1 MSVKKQA
8 EARQGWETDVPKL
21 ALQLKSP
28 FVKLQLPAYLCS
40 GTDIRRN
47 SPAVPEITL

>member
-1 MSVKKQA
+1 MSVKKQP

-28 FVKLQLPAYLCS
+28 FVKPQLPAYLCC
-40 GTDIRRN
+40 GIGIRVN
-47 SPAVPEITL
+47 SPAVPEIML